1 MRISDWSSDVCS
13 SDLSI
18 WAHRSFAPALL
29 PEVEQR
35 TIAMGRV
42 LASQLERPISLGIP
56 LEDLVGVEPILADTM
71 AGQEDL
77 RYLVVTDPQGK
88 ALFRQGKPPADEARS
103 GMAPEAAPAA
113 PDGDGPDTAGPG
125 GGDGE

>member
-1 MRISDWSSDVCS
+1 MVRARRGFASGRRGCAERSCRAAASGWQVVNLARTVSTRLFVQAVLLLLLSAAAV
-13 SDLSI
+13 SI

-56 LEDLVGVEPILADTM
+56 LE
-71 AGQEDL
+71 EDRKSTRL
-77 RYLVVTDPQGK
+77 N
-88 ALFRQGKPPADEARS
+88 S
-103 GMAPEAAPAA
+103 SH
-113 PDGDGPDTAGPG
+113 
-125 GGDGE
+125 